1 MPGLLVTLAL
11 PPYTAASAAV
21 FLPVC
26 SVLYPFLL
34 PSRAGW
40 EVVEE
45 VWVGQ
50 LAAMLLFR
58 CWTV

>member
-1 MPGLLVTLAL
+1 MTLAL